1 MFFDKLFKKKDEK
14 IKWYS
19 AKKVL
24 PEENQRIVVID
35 VDGDVYTGNYA
46 FNFKNNEG
54 IVSMAEFMGMPFL
67 MWSEIKYWAKI
78 TEFRKV
84 K

>member
-1 MFFDKLFKKKDEK
+1 MFFDKLFKKKNKE

-19 AKKVL
+19 AKKVY

-35 VDGDVYTGNYA
+35 VDGDVYTGNFT
-46 FNFKNNEG
+46 FNVKENQR
-54 IVSMAEFMGMPFL
+54 IVSMAEFIGMPFL